1 MCQCPGVVGGH
12 WKWPWCALVR
22 YGGLPAVGWAGRI
35 CVAEG
40 RLWPLSVPVGHLA
53 ATEVANRPTASPA
66 EAACA
71 LGVVWGHVLWL

>member
-1 MCQCPGVVGGH
+1 MVVIGSGPGVL
-12 WKWPWCALVR
+12 WCAMVASR
-22 YGGLPAVGWAGRI
+22 PWAGQAASVWLRADFGLF
-35 CVAEG
+35 VAAA
-40 RLWPLSVPVGHLA
+40 VPVGRLA